1 MMKVIM
7 KFAQVVGLLVLVG
20 GVIWLGYW
28 GVTSLRVPKH
38 HHSVETISPREEL
51 NRESPIKLEPRAGSD
66 IGFVYEAF
74 LSPHQEGGE
83 EEETPDFIPKAFHS
97 SLPSVAR
104 KDRKSH
110 GHSIISF
117 TKDLSRAYVYLAV
130 SNLDVE
136 NMNMLHIHCG
146 RPGQL
151 GPILVDFALIGNIQ
165 NYLSDGV
172 MKIEVKNEDIVAT
185 ANHGEGLIGA
195 ITAGCPIFPAITNDK
210 VKTIAG
216 MEYIA
221 RQGDL
226 YFNIHTKAQTF
237 FGDIRGQFYLAPNG
251 K

>member
-1 MMKVIM
+1 
-7 KFAQVVGLLVLVG
+7 
-20 GVIWLGYW
+20 
-28 GVTSLRVPKH
+28 
-38 HHSVETISPREEL
+38 
-51 NRESPIKLEPRAGSD
+51 
-66 IGFVYEAF
+66 
-74 LSPHQEGGE
+74 
-83 EEETPDFIPKAFHS
+83 
-97 SLPSVAR
+97 
-104 KDRKSH
+104 
-110 GHSIISF
+110 
-117 TKDLSRAYVYLAV
+117 
-130 SNLDVE
+130 
-136 NMNMLHIHCG
+136 MLHIHCG

-195 ITAGCPIFPAITNDK
+195 ITAGCPIFPAIPNDK

>member
-83 EEETPDFIPKAFHS
+83 EEETPDF
-97 SLPSVAR
+97 
-104 KDRKSH
+104 
-110 GHSIISF
+110 ISF

-195 ITAGCPIFPAITNDK
+195 ITAGCPIFPAIPNDK